1 LPASP
6 VSPRRSSFA
15 TIINTND
22 HLDSKVPTTSSTAA
36 VHEHKEMQGAL
47 TLTFRDFDQK
57 FTSIR
62 FPSRRH
68 TVMHG
73 STMIT
78 TDSPIT
84 IQPLSTSSSS
94 SMSTS
99 DNDDN
104 VKWHILDYD
113 KNQSNDDNDK
123 RIGCC
128 GIDNN
133 STLMNAQLIDHTSI
147 DVGAKR
153 FEQGNNHHPRCS
165 IL

>member
-1 LPASP
+1 M
-6 VSPRRSSFA
+6 
-15 TIINTND
+15 INTND
-22 HLDSKVPTTSSTAA
+22 QLPTTSSTAA

-104 VKWHILDYD
+104 VKWHILDFD

-133 STLMNAQLIDHTSI
+133 STINAQLIDHTSI

-153 FEQGNNHHPRCS
+153 FEHQQSNYHHPRCS